1 MEDSR
6 NDLEGRIGSLDVRG
20 DAATAAAAADGGV
33 GTVKGAA
40 KAAGEDAVDYS
51 DRVLDQT
58 RGAYLK
64 AKRVVAKTKAHERRS
79 ALDAHEVRVLE
90 AYGLPDTRALGIAS
104 ATPPD
109 PYATVRHGGGEW
121 GGSDDDSD
129 DGEGGDGDGE
139 KGARSAST
147 APDGHRV

>member
-1 MEDSR
+1 MS
-6 NDLEGRIGSLDVRG
+6 
-20 DAATAAAAADGGV
+20 
-33 GTVKGAA
+33 GAA
-40 KAAGEDAVDYS
+40 VRPPA
-51 DRVLDQT
+51 
-58 RGAYLK
+58 
-64 AKRVVAKTKAHERRS
+64 
-79 ALDAHEVRVLE
+79 EVRVLE

-129 DGEGGDGDGE
+129 DGEGGDGDGK

-147 APDGHRV
+147 APDDGAGAGADANADTAPPRAPAVLLRACTGAGLSRKEGEDRVTRTCWDSVDPRFYTTFEVQ